1 MSNDERRTSDVRAIP
16 GLYDI
21 EKHGNL
27 QFQICNITTEDI
39 SIMPGD
45 IVAVFDTLVQP
56 PVDQFRP
63 DYKHVDIDLDNIIRD
78 PLPPGRSK
86 SVHDL
91 LSEMEVGPMHP
102 NEKEQI
108 LKVMA
113 QSLGAFARNE
123 GDIGCFK
130 GFKYKLELKPGAE
143 GQFTAQFPLP
153 MEKQKEVNI
162 WMEKM
167 YMEKV
172 ITPTDLG
179 IWQSPSF
186 VVPKKSINCNSWQ

>member
-1 MSNDERRTSDVRAIP
+1 M
-16 GLYDI
+16 
-21 EKHGNL
+21 

-39 SIMPGD
+39 SVKPGE

-63 DYKHVDIDLDNIIRD
+63 DYKHIDIDLDNIIRA
-78 PLPPGRSK
+78 PLPPEKAK

-91 LSEMEVGPMHP
+91 LLEMDIGPMNP
-102 NEKEQI
+102 TEKEQI

-123 GDIGCFK
+123 SDIGCFK
-130 GFKYKLELKPGAE
+130 GFKYKLELKPGSEA
-143 GQFTAQFPLP
+143 QFTPQFPLP

-162 WMEKM
+162 
-167 YMEKV
+167 
-172 ITPTDLG
+172 
-179 IWQSPSF
+179 
-186 VVPKKSINCNSWQ
+186 